1 MIKLLIS
8 AFLSRPGHGRTHARH
23 AILEGLARRWGFRIY
38 NGYLDWCVNEGTYL
52 KPFLEFDSDQWRIH
66 ERRFVMSSIAAA
78 TASLQGDSAECGVF
92 EGATSFQICRTRQ
105 HRKDF
110 THHCFDSFEGLSQPT
125 TADIVSDERAYVWKK
140 NDLTSPLEK
149 TRKNLQRFESFVK
162 YYPGWI
168 PDRFPE
174 VEDRRF
180 SLVHVDVDLF
190 EPTAASLEFFYPR
203 LVPGGMIVCDDYG
216 STWCPGAKKACDDFC
231 AKTPQQTV
239 IHLTTGQGIIMKQSN
254 DA

>member
-1 MIKLLIS
+1 MLNSLIA
-8 AFLSRPGHGRTHARH
+8 AFASPDAPTRTKARL
-23 AILEGLARRWGFRIY
+23 AIIEGLARRWGFRVY
-38 NGYLDWCVNEGTYL
+38 NAHLDWCVNEGKYL
-52 KPFLEFDSDQWRIH
+52 KPFLEFDPDQWRIH

-78 TASLQGDSAECGVF
+78 TASLQGDTAECGVF

-149 TRKNLQRFESFVK
+149 TRKNLQRFVSLVK

-168 PDRFPE
+168 PD
-174 VEDRRF
+174 
-180 SLVHVDVDLF
+180 
-190 EPTAASLEFFYPR
+190 
-203 LVPGGMIVCDDYG
+203 
-216 STWCPGAKKACDDFC
+216 
-231 AKTPQQTV
+231 
-239 IHLTTGQGIIMKQSN
+239 
-254 DA
+254 